1 MVWNRRMPMA
11 HEVKLER
18 ACRLCRRNRRGA
30 AAVEFAIVGSVFVII
45 VFGMIEIGRVLMVQQ
60 ILTNASREGA
70 RIAILDS
77 PTPTATQV
85 SSTVTTYLQ
94 NMGISG
100 ATVTINPTEPT
111 TAAYGAPVTVT
122 VQVPF
127 SNVSWLPSFMF
138 VRANAKVKASAVMR
152 RETVQ

>member
-1 MVWNRRMPMA
+1 MISNSRMPIA

-30 AAVEFAIVGSVFVII
+30 VAVEFAIVASVFFLI

-60 ILTNASREGA
+60 ILTNASREGV

-85 SSTVTTYLQ
+85 NTTVTTYLQ

-100 ATVTINPTEPT
+100 STVTINPTEPT
-111 TAAYGAPVTVT
+111 SAAYGSPVTVT

-138 VRANAKVKASAVMR
+138 VRANAKIKASAVMR

>member
-1 MVWNRRMPMA
+1 MVWNLRMQMT

-30 AAVEFAIVGSVFVII
+30 AAVEFALVGSVFVII

-60 ILTNASREGA
+60 ILTNAAREGV
-70 RIAILDS
+70 RVAILDAPS
-77 PTPTATQV
+77 STATQV
-85 SSTVTTYLQ
+85 NTTVTTYLQ
-94 NMGISG
+94 NAGITG
-100 ATVTINPTEPT
+100 ATITINPTNP
-111 TAAYGAPVTVT
+111 TAATYGTAITVT

-127 SNVSWLPSFMF
+127 SSVSWLPSFMF
-138 VRANAKVKASAVMR
+138 VRANAKVAASAVMR

>member
-1 MVWNRRMPMA
+1 
-11 HEVKLER
+11 
-18 ACRLCRRNRRGA
+18 
-30 AAVEFAIVGSVFVII
+30 
-45 VFGMIEIGRVLMVQQ
+45 MIEIGRVMMVQQ
-60 ILTNASREGA
+60 ILTNASREGV
-70 RIAILDS
+70 RVAILDS

-85 SSTVTTYLQ
+85 SNTVTTYLQ
-94 NMGISG
+94 STGITG

-111 TAAYGAPVTVT
+111 TAAYGAQVTVT

-138 VRANAKVKASAVMR
+138 VRSNAKIKASAVMR